1 MGAHMVKS
9 ELIQKLSEN
18 ASIPP
23 KIAEIAVNT
32 VFSAMTEAL
41 VNGDGIEIRGFG
53 SFKVRQYR
61 GRTGNHPRTGAAIEI
76 APKKRPFFKVGK
88 ELRERINGIDAALI
102 EQDTDQADEE

>member
-1 MGAHMVKS
+1 MVKS
-9 ELIQKLSEN
+9 ELIQKLSED

-32 VFSAMTEAL
+32 VFSAMTDAL
-41 VNGDGIEIRGFG
+41 IKGDGIEIRGFG

-61 GRTGNHPRTGAAIEI
+61 GRTGNHPRTGTAIEI

-88 ELRERINGIDAALI
+88 ELRERINGINSAAI
-102 EQDTDQADEE
+102 EREPERTEDG

>member
-1 MGAHMVKS
+1 MVKS
-9 ELIQKLSEN
+9 ELIQKLSED

-32 VFSAMTEAL
+32 VFSAMTDAL
-41 VNGDGIEIRGFG
+41 MRGEGIEIRGFG

-61 GRTGNHPRTGAAIEI
+61 GRTGNHPRTGSAIEI

-88 ELRERINGIDAALI
+88 ELRERINGLHSEDSGNGSEGAA
-102 EQDTDQADEE
+102 EE